1 MIHIQK
7 FTFNPFQENTYL
19 IYNNEKDCV
28 VLDPGNSNPVEDQQL
43 FDFIEEENLQPFLIF
58 NTHAHLDHILGN
70 QSVHDAY
77 DIPVALHPKE
87 KEIYKSSPQL
97 AQMYGMPPFELPE
110 PTVWVDVDA
119 PLKIGEEKLQLLF
132 TPGHSPGEVS
142 LYHEDSKQLIAG
154 DVLFRESIGRTD
166 LPGGD
171 HATLLESIRNKFW
184 PLPEEVE
191 VFCGHGP
198 ETTIGHEKENNPFLN

>member
-19 IYNNEKDCV
+19 IYNNEKECV
-28 VLDPGNSNPVEDQQL
+28 VIDPGNQTPVEDQQL
-43 FDFIEEENLQPFLIF
+43 FDFIEEHKLKPFLIF

-70 QSVHDAY
+70 QSVKEAY
-77 DIPVALHPKE
+77 DIPITLHHKE
-87 KEIYKSSPQL
+87 KEIYRSAPQT
-97 AQMYGMPPFELPE
+97 AQMYGLPPFRLPE
-110 PTVWVDVDA
+110 IDQWIDVDQ
-119 PLKIGEEKLQLLF
+119 PLKIGKEELQLLF

-142 LYHEDSKQLIAG
+142 LYYEKGKQLIAG

-171 HATLLESIRNKFW
+171 HATLIQSIKEKFW
-184 PLPEEVE
+184 PLPDETE

-198 ETTIGHEKENNPFLN
+198 DTTIAYEKGNNPFL

>member
-1 MIHIQK
+1 MLHIQK
-7 FTFNPFQENTYL
+7 FTFNPFQENTFL
-19 IYNNEKDCV
+19 IYNNDKQCV
-28 VLDPGNSNPVEDQQL
+28 IIDPGNHTPVEDQQL
-43 FDFIEEENLQPFLIF
+43 FDFIENEKLKPFLIF

-70 QSVHDAY
+70 QSVKEAY

-87 KEIYKSSPQL
+87 ENAYRSAPQVSQL
-97 AQMYGMPPFELPE
+97 YGMPPFELPDIDQWIDISE
-110 PTVWVDVDA
+110 P
-119 PLKIGEEKLQLLF
+119 LRIGEEELTLLF

-142 LYHEDSKQLIAG
+142 LYYEKGKQLIAG

-171 HATLLESIRNKFW
+171 HATLIQTVKEKFW
-184 PLPEEVE
+184 PLPDETE

-198 ETTIGHEKENNPFLN
+198 DTTIGYEKGNNPFL